1 MCPDL
6 STRQRCIVY
15 RVPRSR
21 AHGKHVLCRVPQK
34 RHTAKVVF
42 HKFNL
47 HELIRFQKLFTKFDQ
62 MDIENILPKTLDNS
76 CFMIL
81 SEKFFFFAFEI

>member
-1 MCPDL
+1 MCPDPGL
-6 STRQRCIVY
+6 TANMFFAVCHRNGTRQ
-15 RVPRSR
+15 
-21 AHGKHVLCRVPQK
+21 KLFFQ
-34 RHTAKVVF
+34 
-42 HKFNL
+42 KFNL

-81 SEKFFFFAFEI
+81 SEKFFFFCV